1 MREDIEVQ
9 GFESSDTDHFLASE
23 TMVKDELKQKIADRT
38 ARIGVIGLGYVGL
51 PLIVEFG
58 LKGYESLGFEVDETK
73 TSEINAGRSYIVD
86 VTSENVAKCVA
97 DKKLVATTDFS
108 KLGDC
113 DVIIICVPTPL
124 RKTKDP
130 DMSYILTAGG
140 EIQNYMRRGQLIIL
154 ESTTYPGTTDEVLQP
169 MFEEK
174 EFSLDEDFL
183 LAFSPERVD
192 PGNPQYQ
199 THNIPKVVG
208 GCSDDS
214 TEVAAFLYSQIVNDV
229 HQVSSARVAE
239 AAKLWEN
246 TFRAINIGMA
256 NEMAKLCN
264 ALGIDTWEVVRA
276 AATKPFGFM
285 PFYPGPGIGGHCI
298 PLDPHYLSWK
308 ARQHGFDSQFI
319 SLAEQVNSTMPNYVV
334 ELATTALNEARKAV
348 NGSKILILG
357 VAYKKDIDDMR
368 ESPALSIIDL
378 LRADGAD
385 VYYHDPFVAEVTF
398 DHAYTIGAGDPLYN
412 KQLTDEL
419 IRESDCVII
428 CTEHSP
434 IDYAR
439 VCDLA
444 SLIVDTRNALSPEIR
459 GISKA
464 KIVRL

>member
-1 MREDIEVQ
+1 MIKE
-9 GFESSDTDHFLASE
+9 
-23 TMVKDELKQKIADRT
+23 ELKRLISDKS

-51 PLIVEFG
+51 PLIVEFC
-58 LKGYESLGFEVDETK
+58 LKGYESVGFEVDEKK

-86 VTSENVAKCVA
+86 VTSENVKKCV
-97 DKKLVATTDFS
+97 DEGKLTATTDFAQ
-108 KLGDC
+108 LGAC

-140 EIQNYMRRGQLIIL
+140 EIQNHMRRGQLIIL
-154 ESTTYPGTTDEVLQP
+154 ESTTYPGTTDEVLLP

-174 EFSLDEDFL
+174 GFKLDEDFL

-192 PGNPQYQ
+192 PGNPQFQ

-208 GCSDDS
+208 GVGPDS
-214 TEVAAFLYSQIVNDV
+214 TEVAAFLYGQIVENI

-256 NEMAKLCN
+256 NEMAKVCN
-264 ALGIDTWEVVRA
+264 ALGIDTWEVVSA

-308 ARQHGFDSQFI
+308 ARQHGFDSKFI
-319 SLAEQVNSTMPNYVV
+319 SLAEQINSTMPNYVV
-334 ELATTALNEARKAV
+334 ELATAALNEERKAV

-385 VYYHDPFVAEVTF
+385 VYYHDPFVPVVTF
-398 DHAYTIGAGDPLYN
+398 DHAYTIGDADPLYN
-412 KQLTDEL
+412 KELTDEL
-419 IRESDCVII
+419 IAESDCVII
-428 CTEHSP
+428 CTEHTTV
-434 IDYAR
+434 DYPR
-439 VCDLA
+439 ICRLA
-444 SLIVDTRNALSPEIR
+444 KLVVDTRNALSPEIR
-459 GISKA
+459 GACNA
-464 KIVRL
+464 KVVRL

>member
-1 MREDIEVQ
+1 MI
-9 GFESSDTDHFLASE
+9 
-23 TMVKDELKQKIADRT
+23 KNELEKLIVEKGAL
-38 ARIGVIGLGYVGL
+38 IGVIGLGYVGL
-51 PLIVEFG
+51 PLIVEFC
-58 LKGYESLGFEVDETK
+58 LKGFNAVGFEVDETK
-73 TSEINAGRSYIVD
+73 TAEINAGRSYIVD
-86 VTSENVAKCVA
+86 VTSENVKKCV
-97 DKKLVATTDFS
+97 DGGKLTATTDFS

-140 EIQNYMRRGQLIIL
+140 EIQKYMRRGQLIIL

-169 MFEEK
+169 MFEK
-174 EFSLDEDFL
+174 KGFKLDEDFL

-192 PGNPQYQ
+192 PGNPQFQ

-208 GCSDDS
+208 GVSPDS
-214 TEVAAFLYSQIVNDV
+214 TVIAGMLYGQIVNDV
-229 HQVSSARVAE
+229 HVVSSARVAE

-264 ALGIDTWEVVRA
+264 ALGIDTWEVVGA

-308 ARQHGFDSQFI
+308 ARQHGFDSKFI
-319 SLAEQVNSTMPNYVV
+319 SLAEQVNSNMPAYVV
-334 ELATTALNEARKAV
+334 ELATNALNDNKKAV

-385 VYYHDPFVAEVTF
+385 VYYHDPFVPEVTF
-398 DHAYTIGAGDPLYN
+398 DHAYTIGDGEPLYN
-412 KQLTDEL
+412 KELTDAL
-419 IRESDCVII
+419 IADSDCVII

-434 IDYAR
+434 VDYGR
-439 VCDLA
+439 VCELA
-444 SLIVDTRNALSPEIR
+444 SVVVDTRNALSNELR
-459 GISKA
+459 NGSKA